1 MLSEHVFRVAV
12 RSRFPLG
19 EGEAVPLLPKTGNSV
34 GVRRQGRGQSVSPDQ
49 LGPKHFDALNGS
61 QDRIVQKSE
70 GSSALRRH
78 RAAQHFDAVRVED
91 HVRIHL
97 EQELRRNLF
106 RAGVECRVKAHNLIE
121 DVNALRWNARL
132 RIQRGFTFGKSRLAK
147 RENDGGD
154 VVGNGGHFGGRSKNL
169 HSVSSL
175 TKTSMRDSGGITDGS
190 GPASPVRVV
199 VTGASGF
206 LGRAFFETARSWS
219 FAIEGLARTAGH
231 RRSHRIHPVDLR
243 DPVALRDFIARF
255 DPTHVLHLAAARQGT
270 SAEIRSTNVLGTRN
284 LAEVLQ
290 GGRSFRKLVL
300 VSSSAVYGT
309 RDSRPMAED
318 APIRPEGEYART
330 KAEQERIVRTGLG
343 SREVIV
349 VRPFNVI
356 GPGAPSHLLP
366 GTVAEQIASAE
377 REGGG
382 EIVLGDLS
390 GVRDFVDVRDVA
402 EALGCLIT
410 TEIGSGTFNVCSG
423 RRMEIRTFVQHL
435 VLKSRV
441 PIDLKTRGRS
451 VPANPT
457 CQVGTSDR
465 LRRATGWHP
474 KVGFEQSL
482 EDLLAAA
489 RDSLSRAW

>member
-1 MLSEHVFRVAV
+1 
-12 RSRFPLG
+12 
-19 EGEAVPLLPKTGNSV
+19 
-34 GVRRQGRGQSVSPDQ
+34 
-49 LGPKHFDALNGS
+49 
-61 QDRIVQKSE
+61 
-70 GSSALRRH
+70 
-78 RAAQHFDAVRVED
+78 
-91 HVRIHL
+91 
-97 EQELRRNLF
+97 
-106 RAGVECRVKAHNLIE
+106 
-121 DVNALRWNARL
+121 
-132 RIQRGFTFGKSRLAK
+132 
-147 RENDGGD
+147 
-154 VVGNGGHFGGRSKNL
+154 
-169 HSVSSL
+169 
-175 TKTSMRDSGGITDGS
+175 
-190 GPASPVRVV
+190 
-199 VTGASGF
+199 
-206 LGRAFFETARSWS
+206 
-219 FAIEGLARTAGH
+219 
-231 RRSHRIHPVDLR
+231 
-243 DPVALRDFIARF
+243 
-255 DPTHVLHLAAARQGT
+255 
-270 SAEIRSTNVLGTRN
+270 
-284 LAEVLQ
+284 
-290 GGRSFRKLVL
+290 
-300 VSSSAVYGT
+300 
-309 RDSRPMAED
+309 MAED